1 MIPCRLPPKVRSV
14 SEDLH
19 IGQFRLRFN
28 ERESW
33 ILVGPA
39 NRSMVEAV
47 LGEWKGALL
56 AAKMNFQA
64 NIDWDSPVIL
74 EYEETRPYVGMRF
87 PANSHQGFDWIY
99 SNYLRDWFFD
109 LQKAD
114 SEDESSSQGSAGP

>member
-1 MIPCRLPPKVRSV
+1 M

-47 LGEWKGALL
+47 LGEWNRALL
-56 AAKMNFQA
+56 AAKMNFHA
-64 NIDWDSPVIL
+64 NIDWDSPVIR
-74 EYEETRPYVGMRF
+74 EYDETRSYVGMRF

-99 SNYLRDWFFD
+99 SNYLRDWFID

-114 SEDESSSQGSAGP
+114 SEDESTSRGPAGP